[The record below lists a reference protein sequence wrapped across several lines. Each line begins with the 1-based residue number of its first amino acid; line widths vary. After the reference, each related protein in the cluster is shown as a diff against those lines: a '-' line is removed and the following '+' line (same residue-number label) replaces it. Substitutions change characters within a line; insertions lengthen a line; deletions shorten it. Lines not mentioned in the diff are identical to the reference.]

1 MPQNSN
7 SPLICGKPEVVLG
20 GNFWWGMEDLQRDFH
35 PSKYGK
41 DRIKTGGEIKGTILG
56 YEISDIT
63 YPTMHG

>member
-1 MPQNSN
+1 
-7 SPLICGKPEVVLG
+7 
-20 GNFWWGMEDLQRDFH
+20 MEDLQRDFH

-41 DRIKTGGEIKGTILG
+41 DRIKTGGEIKGTILE